1 MCLFLDLLILREVK
15 VIVLWK
21 MCRFSV
27 AEGRLKKP
35 IVAEFIHSFI
45 HSLTLFNVEKKQVL
59 IYIDKKL
66 KTIIIIIIPRD
77 LAILGWHLARYRR
90 VSWAGEAL

>member
-21 MCRFSV
+21 MCRFAV

-45 HSLTLFNVEKKQVL
+45 HSLTLFNVEKTSANLHRQ
-59 IYIDKKL
+59 
-66 KTIIIIIIPRD
+66 KTEDNNNNNNNPP
-77 LAILGWHLARYRR
+77 
-90 VSWAGEAL
+90 